1 LGQRLVAGK
10 RHDRVGYF
18 RLTRYPV
25 RGGCSLTSPA
35 SGDTAFFG
43 HPKGLGYLAGTEGWE
58 RFSFYGMQALLMLY
72 ISKHLLTP
80 EVAPGVIGLASFR
93 KVVSA
98 LFGPMTD
105 FAFAVQI
112 FGLYGGFILVTPL
125 IGAWLGDRVYGRT
138 RMVTIGVLL
147 MAAGHFAMASEATFL
162 LALLLL
168 ILGGGCITGNMK
180 PQISGLY
187 APEDSRRTRAFVI
200 YQIAINLGALV
211 APLII
216 GTLGEKIGF
225 HWGFGAAGIGM
236 LVGLVVYLAGR
247 RHIPPDVGTEREAV
261 PPLTRAQWIS
271 IGTLLLVLIP
281 VVFATA
287 TAVQAYGIMIIWAE
301 TAVDREV
308 FGFEIP
314 VSWIFT
320 IEAIMTIA
328 WLFLCNRLWARWKR
342 QGREPNDLTKHGF
355 GNALVV
361 LSFLFVAVLA
371 TMPKVPLLGWFG
383 FYVILTFSFS
393 WYGPPVLSLISRF
406 APPSVN
412 GVMLSMYSFAAA
424 FGFFLVGYMGRFYE
438 PLGPPLFFLVNA
450 MLPVGGALM
459 LFLFN
464 RPIMRL
470 LETAE
475 REQLASVGEAALD
488 TNSLKADHD

>member
-1 LGQRLVAGK
+1 V
-10 RHDRVGYF
+10 
-18 RLTRYPV
+18 
-25 RGGCSLTSPA
+25 TSPA
-35 SGDTAFFG
+35 SNNTAFFG
-43 HPKGLGYLAGTEGWE
+43 HPKGLGYLAGTEVWE

-72 ISKHLLTP
+72 ITKHLLTP
-80 EVAPGVIGLASFR
+80 EVAPSEIGLASFR
-93 KVVSA
+93 NVVAA

-147 MAAGHFAMASEATFL
+147 MAAGHFAMASEVTFL

-168 ILGGGCITGNMK
+168 ILGGGCISGNMK
-180 PQISGLY
+180 PQITGLY
-187 APEDSRRTRAFVI
+187 ASEDSRRTRAFVI
-200 YQIAINLGALV
+200 YQIAINFGALV

-236 LVGLVVYLAGR
+236 LVGLVIYLAGR
-247 RHIPPDVGTEREAV
+247 RHLPPDVGTKREAV
-261 PPLTRAQWIS
+261 PPLTRTQWIS

-281 VVFATA
+281 VIFATT

-308 FGFEIP
+308 FGFEMP

-320 IEAIMTIA
+320 IEAFMTIA

-342 QGREPNDLTKHGF
+342 QSREPNDLTKHGF

-361 LSFLFVAVLA
+361 ISFLTYRGAGDNAESSAARMVWILRHPDIFIFVVWAACALTHFALCTAFGQRGDAIHVQLCRYIWLLFSRLYG
-371 TMPKVPLLGWFG
+371 PLLRTTWSSAVFLGECHATRRRRTD
-383 FYVILTFSFS
+383 VI
-393 WYGPPVLSLISRF
+393 PV
-406 APPSVN
+406 
-412 GVMLSMYSFAAA
+412 
-424 FGFFLVGYMGRFYE
+424 
-438 PLGPPLFFLVNA
+438 
-450 MLPVGGALM
+450 
-459 LFLFN
+459 
-464 RPIMRL
+464 
-470 LETAE
+470 
-475 REQLASVGEAALD
+475 
-488 TNSLKADHD
+488 